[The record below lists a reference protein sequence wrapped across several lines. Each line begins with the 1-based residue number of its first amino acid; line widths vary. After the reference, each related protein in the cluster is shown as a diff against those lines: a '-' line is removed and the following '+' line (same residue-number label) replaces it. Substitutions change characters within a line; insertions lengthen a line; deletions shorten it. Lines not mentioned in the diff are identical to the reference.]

1 MFIRGFFK
9 NVSYLCRKN
18 DRYKDYPSMLPQP
31 VIRNVKEQRMEY
43 ILSEMP
49 TGMIN
54 KQSYYLLMEVY
65 KVKYLI
71 VLAIVSS

>member
-1 MFIRGFFK
+1 
-9 NVSYLCRKN
+9 
-18 DRYKDYPSMLPQP
+18 MLPQP